1 MPTIK
6 QVQTNF
12 SSGEVDPLLRM
23 RVDTGAYQNGAARL
37 RNVSLLNTGG
47 VNRRAGT
54 RYLANLSG
62 DSRLLPF
69 EFSSSERYVF
79 VLSNGRLDVFS
90 TSGTLL
96 TSITGGVPWSSA
108 QLRQISYTQAADV
121 MILCHPSWAPRIVRR
136 TSATTFT
143 ISALTFDTSLDGN
156 KIYQPYYKFADDAV
170 TISVS
175 AVSGTGV
182 TITASSG
189 VFTSAY
195 VGTIVRWKEV
205 EILITAFTNST
216 TLVGNIKGRLEGELD
231 INPLRTTHTS
241 STVVVTHALH
251 GFATGQSVTIS
262 NANGFGGIS
271 FSNING
277 TFTITVIDDNHYS
290 YTAGQIANVSEDGGG
305 PSVKYTSSTTST
317 RDWSEQT
324 YSAVNG
330 YPGAVAFH
338 ENRLWFGGSA
348 AVPDGL
354 WASKIGQFFNFD
366 VGGGLDDESIQIT
379 IGSEDISNVKHIV
392 SNRDLQIFTASGEFF
407 VPRSSNQATTPTTI
421 RVARQTP
428 FGSSDVTPLPFDG
441 ATLFVQ
447 GSGKSVREYVY
458 SDSVNGYASTD
469 ITLLS
474 SHLINSPIDMAVLFG
489 STVRGEQYALLV
501 NNDGTMAVFNSARSE
516 NVAGWTTW
524 DLYVSDEEVSSL
536 RMDFVNGTYGFREL
550 PADGSSLRE
559 NLFRSVCAL
568 GDLVFVVVLRG
579 LTYTL
584 ERFSD
589 AEELTLDGAVI
600 LSGAPSSTW
609 TLGAYYAN
617 KEVQVVTDDMYLG
630 TFTANSSGAITLPD
644 PVTTLT
650 AGFGYQV
657 EITTLPVHLQL
668 PTGSL
673 LGMPKRINRVL
684 VGLNSTLSCVVSNNR
699 LLLRQVTD
707 DLSIAP
713 ARFTGIK
720 EFFLLGYNRE
730 AKVTINQDEPLPLRV
745 LGMNMEVSF

>member
-23 RVDTGAYQNGAARL
+23 RVDTGAYQNGAATL
-37 RNVSLLNTGG
+37 RNCSLLNTGG
-47 VNRRAGT
+47 VSRRSGT
-54 RYLANLSG
+54 RYLATLPT

-79 VLSNGRLDVFS
+79 ALSNARLDVFS

-96 TSITGGVPWSSA
+96 TTITSTVPWTGA

-121 MILCHPSWAPRIVRR
+121 MILCHPSWAPRVVRR
-136 TSATTFT
+136 TGASSFT
-143 ISALTFDTSLDGN
+143 ISAFAFDTSLDGN
-156 KIYQPYYKFADDAV
+156 KIYQPYYKFADDTV

-175 AVSGTGV
+175 AISGTGR
-182 TITASSG
+182 TITASSS

-195 VGTIVRWKEV
+195 VGTIVRWKDV
-205 EILITAFTNST
+205 EILITAYTNGT
-216 TLVGNIKGRLEGELD
+216 TLVGNIKGTLEGSLD
-231 INPLRTTHTS
+231 INPLRTEHTS
-241 STVVVTHALH
+241 DVVEVTHALH

-262 NANGFGGIS
+262 GANGFGGIN
-271 FSNING
+271 FANING
-277 TFTITVIDDNHYS
+277 TFAITVIDDNRYS
-290 YTAGQIANVSEDGGG
+290 YVAGQTANVSEDGGG
-305 PSVKYTSSTTST
+305 PSVKFTSSTTST

-338 ENRLWFGGSA
+338 ENRLWFGGSS

-354 WASKIGQFFNFD
+354 WASKIGLFFNFD
-366 VGGGLDDESIQIT
+366 VGEGLDDESIQIT

-407 VPRSSNQATTPTTI
+407 VPRSSTQTVTPTAI
-421 RVARQTP
+421 RIARQTP

-447 GSGKSVREYVY
+447 SSGKSVREFVY
-458 SDSVNGYASTD
+458 NDSANGYASTD

-489 STVRGEQYALLV
+489 STVRGEQYALVV
-501 NNDGTMAVFNSARSE
+501 NNDGTMAEFNSARSE

-524 DLYVSDEEVSSL
+524 E
-536 RMDFVNGTYGFREL
+536 FGTK
-550 PADGSSLRE
+550 AI

-568 GDLVFVVVLRG
+568 GELVFVAVQRN

-584 ERFSD
+584 ELLSD
-589 AEELTLDGAVI
+589 AEALTVDSAVS
-600 LSGAPSSTW
+600 LTGSASTTW
-609 TLGAYYAN
+609 TLGAYYAD
-617 KEVQVVTDDMYLG
+617 KVVDVVSSNMYLG
-630 TFTANSSGAITLPD
+630 TFTANGSGVITLTD
-644 PVTTLT
+644 PVTKVI
-650 AGFGYQV
+650 AGFTYPV

-684 VGLNSTLSCVVSNNR
+684 VGLNSTLSCVVSNNS

-707 DLSIAP
+707 DLSVAP
-713 ARFTGIK
+713 ALFTGIK

-730 AKVTINQDEPLPLRV
+730 AKVTITQDEPLPLRV

>member
-23 RVDTGAYQNGAARL
+23 RVDTGAYQNGAATL
-37 RNVSLLNTGG
+37 RNCSLLNTGG
-47 VNRRAGT
+47 VSRRAGT
-54 RYLANLSG
+54 RYLTTLAA

-69 EFSSSERYVF
+69 EFSSLERYVF
-79 VLSNGRLDVFS
+79 ALSAGRLQVFN

-96 TSITGGVPWSSA
+96 ANITSGVPWTGA

-121 MILCHPSWAPRIVRR
+121 MILCHPSWAPRVVRR
-136 TSATTFT
+136 TGATTFT
-143 ISALTFDTSLDGN
+143 ISAFAFDTSLDGN

-182 TITASSG
+182 TITASSP

-195 VGTIVRWKEV
+195 VGTIIRWKDV
-205 EILITAFTNST
+205 EILITAFTNTT
-216 TLVGNIKGRLEGELD
+216 TLVGNIKGRLEGSLD
-231 INPLRTTHTS
+231 INPLRTKHS
-241 STVVVTHALH
+241 SDVVEVTHALH

-262 NANGFGGIS
+262 GANGFAAIS
-271 FSNING
+271 FAQING
-277 TFTITVIDDNHYS
+277 TFSITVIDDNHYS
-290 YTAGQIANVSEDGGG
+290 YATGHNANTSEDGGG
-305 PSVKYTSSTTST
+305 PSVKFTSSTTAT

-338 ENRLWFGGSA
+338 ESRLWFGGSS

-354 WASKIGQFFNFD
+354 WASKIGLFFNFD
-366 VGGGLDDESIQIT
+366 VGEGLDDESIQIT
-379 IGSEDISNVKHIV
+379 IGSEDISNIKHIV
-392 SNRDLQIFTASGEFF
+392 SNRDLQIFSASGEFF
-407 VPRSSNQATTPTTI
+407 VPRSGSQGLATITPTSI
-421 RVARQTP
+421 RVSRQTP

-447 GSGKSVREYVY
+447 GSGKSVREFVY
-458 SDSVNGYASTD
+458 NDSANGYASTD

-474 SHLINSPIDMAVLFG
+474 SHLVNSPLDMAVLFG
-489 STVRGEQYALLV
+489 STVRGEQYALVV

-524 DLYVSDEEVSSL
+524 E
-536 RMDFVNGTYGFREL
+536 FGTK
-550 PADGSSLRE
+550 AI
-559 NLFRSVCAL
+559 NLFRSVCTL
-568 GDLVFVVVLRG
+568 GELIFVAVQRN

-584 ERFSD
+584 ELFSD
-589 AEELTLDGAVI
+589 AEGLTVDSAISLTGSA
-600 LSGAPSSTW
+600 SATW

-617 KEVQVVTDDMYLG
+617 KVVDVVSSNMYLG
-630 TFTANSSGAITLPD
+630 TFTANGSGVITLTD
-644 PVTTLT
+644 PVTTVT
-650 AGFGYQV
+650 AGFTYPV

-707 DLSIAP
+707 DLSVAP
-713 ARFTGIK
+713 ALFTGIK

-730 AKVTINQDEPLPLRV
+730 AKVTITQDEPLPLRV

>member
-23 RVDTGAYQNGAARL
+23 RVDTGAYQNGAATL
-37 RNVSLLNTGG
+37 RNCSLLNTGG
-47 VNRRAGT
+47 VSRRSGT
-54 RYLANLSG
+54 RYLATLSG

-79 VLSNGRLDVFS
+79 ALSNARLDIFS

-96 TSITGGVPWSSA
+96 TTITSGVPWTGA

-121 MILCHPSWAPRIVRR
+121 MILCHPSWAPRVVRR
-136 TSATTFT
+136 TGASSFT
-143 ISALTFDTSLDGN
+143 ISAFTFDTSLDGN
-156 KIYQPYYKFADDAV
+156 KIYQPYYKFADDTV
-170 TISVS
+170 TISVN
-175 AVSGTGV
+175 AVSGTGR
-182 TITASSG
+182 TITASSS

-195 VGTIVRWKEV
+195 VGTIVRWKDV
-205 EILITAFTNST
+205 EILITAYTNGT
-216 TLVGNIKGRLEGELD
+216 TLVGNIKGTLEGSLD
-231 INPLRTTHTS
+231 INPLRTEHTS
-241 STVVVTHALH
+241 DVVEVTHALH

-262 NANGFGGIS
+262 GANGFAGIS
-271 FSNING
+271 FAQING
-277 TFTITVIDDNHYS
+277 TFSITVIDDNRYS
-290 YTAGQIANVSEDGGG
+290 YATGHNANSSEDGGG
-305 PSVKYTSSTTST
+305 PSVKFTSSTTST

-338 ENRLWFGGSA
+338 ENRLWFGGSS

-354 WASKIGQFFNFD
+354 WASKIGLFFNFD
-366 VGGGLDDESIQIT
+366 VGEGFDDESIQIT

-407 VPRSSNQATTPTTI
+407 VPRSSTQTVTPTAI
-421 RVARQTP
+421 RISRQTP

-447 GSGKSVREYVY
+447 GSGKSVREFVY
-458 SDSVNGYASTD
+458 NDSANGYASTD

-489 STVRGEQYALLV
+489 STVRGEQYALVV

-524 DLYVSDEEVSSL
+524 E
-536 RMDFVNGTYGFREL
+536 F
-550 PADGSSLRE
+550 GSKSI
-559 NLFRSVCAL
+559 NLFRSVCTL
-568 GDLVFVVVLRG
+568 GELVFVAVQRNLI
-579 LTYTL
+579 YTL
-584 ERFSD
+584 ELLSD
-589 AEELTLDGAVI
+589 AEALTVDSAVS
-600 LSGAPSSTW
+600 LTGSASTTW

-617 KEVQVVTDDMYLG
+617 QVVDVVSSNMYLG
-630 TFTANSSGAITLPD
+630 TYTANGSGVITLTD
-644 PVTTLT
+644 SVTKVI
-650 AGFGYQV
+650 AGFTYPV
-657 EITTLPVHLQL
+657 EITTLPVQLQL

-684 VGLNSTLSCVVSNNR
+684 VGLNSTLSCVVSNNS

-707 DLSIAP
+707 DLSVAP
-713 ARFTGIK
+713 ALFTGIK

-730 AKVTINQDEPLPLRV
+730 AKVTITQDEPLPLRV

>member
-12 SSGEVDPLLRM
+12 SSGEVDPLLLM
-23 RVDTGAYQNGAARL
+23 RVDTGAYQNGATTL

-47 VNRRAGT
+47 VSRRAGT
-54 RYLANLSG
+54 RYLATLPA

-79 VLSNGRLDVFS
+79 ALSNGRLDVFS

-96 TSITGGVPWSSA
+96 TTITSGVPWTTA
-108 QLRQISYTQAADV
+108 QLRQIGYTQAADV
-121 MILCHPSWAPRIVRR
+121 MILCHPSWAPRMVRR
-136 TSATTFT
+136 TGASTFT
-143 ISALTFDTSLDGN
+143 ISEFAFDTSLDGN
-156 KIYQPYYKFADDAV
+156 KIYQPYYKFADDTV

-175 AVSGTGV
+175 ATSGTGR

-195 VGTIVRWKEV
+195 VGTIVRWKDV

-216 TLVGNIKGRLEGELD
+216 TLVGNIKGTLAGSFD
-231 INPLRTTHTS
+231 INPLRTNHTS
-241 STVVVTHALH
+241 DVVEATHALH

-262 NANGFGGIS
+262 KANGFAGIT
-271 FSNING
+271 FAQING
-277 TFTITVIDDNHYS
+277 TFVITVIDDNRYS
-290 YTAGQIANVSEDGGG
+290 YATGHNANASEDGGG
-305 PSVKYTSSTTST
+305 PSVKFTSSTTST
-317 RDWSEQT
+317 RDWSEQA

-338 ENRLWFGGSA
+338 ENRLWFGGSS

-354 WASKIGQFFNFD
+354 WASKIGLFFNFD
-366 VGGGLDDESIQIT
+366 VGEGLDDESIQIT
-379 IGSEDISNVKHIV
+379 IGSEDISNIKHIV
-392 SNRDLQIFTASGEFF
+392 SNRDLQIFTANGEFF
-407 VPRSSNQATTPTTI
+407 VPRSNTQAMTPTTI
-421 RVARQTP
+421 RVSRQTP
-428 FGSSDVTPLPFDG
+428 FGSNDVTPLPFDG

-447 GSGKSVREYVY
+447 ASGKSVREYVY
-458 SDSVNGYASTD
+458 SDAVNGYASTD
-469 ITLLS
+469 ITLLA

-489 STVRGEQYALLV
+489 STVRGEQYALVV
-501 NNDGTMAVFNSARSE
+501 NADGTMAVFNSARSE

-524 DLYVSDEEVSSL
+524 EFGNKSV
-536 RMDFVNGTYGFREL
+536 
-550 PADGSSLRE
+550 
-559 NLFRSVCAL
+559 NLFRSVCTLGAL
-568 GDLVFVVVLRG
+568 MFVVVQRNLI
-579 LTYTL
+579 YTL
-584 ERFSD
+584 ELLSD
-589 AEELTLDGAVI
+589 VEALTLDSAKSLTGSASV
-600 LSGAPSSTW
+600 TW
-609 TLGAYYAN
+609 TFGSYYAN
-617 KEVQVVTDDMYLG
+617 KLLDVVSNNMYLG
-630 TFTANSSGAITLPD
+630 TFTANGSGVITLPD
-644 PVTTLT
+644 PVTQIT
-650 AGFGYQV
+650 AGFTYPVQ
-657 EITTLPVHLQL
+657 ITTLPVHLQL

-684 VGLNSTLSCVVSNNR
+684 IGLNSTLSCEVSNNR

-713 ARFTGIK
+713 AMFTGIK

-730 AKVTINQDEPLPLRV
+730 ARVTITQDEPLPLKV

>member
-23 RVDTGAYQNGAARL
+23 RVDTGAYQNGAATL
-37 RNVSLLNTGG
+37 RNCSLLNTGG
-47 VNRRAGT
+47 VSRRAGT
-54 RYLANLSG
+54 RYLATLPT

-79 VLSNGRLDVFS
+79 ALSNNRLDVFS

-96 TSITGGVPWSSA
+96 TTITSSVPWTGA

-121 MILCHPSWAPRIVRR
+121 MILCHPSWAPRVVRR
-136 TSATTFT
+136 TGATTFT
-143 ISALTFDTSLDGN
+143 ISAFAFDTSLDGN
-156 KIYQPYYKFADDAV
+156 KIYQPYYKFADDTV

-175 AVSGTGV
+175 ATSGTGR

-189 VFTSAY
+189 VFTSSY
-195 VGTIVRWKEV
+195 VGTIIRWKDV

-216 TLVGNIKGRLEGELD
+216 TLVGNIKGTLEGSLD
-231 INPLRTTHTS
+231 INPLRTKHGS
-241 STVVVTHALH
+241 DVVEVTHALH

-262 NANGFGGIS
+262 GANGFASIT
-271 FSNING
+271 FAQING
-277 TFTITVIDDNHYS
+277 TFSITVIDDNHYS
-290 YTAGQIANVSEDGGG
+290 YATGHNANSSEDGGG
-305 PSVKYTSSTTST
+305 PSVKFTSSTTAT

-338 ENRLWFGGSA
+338 ESRLWFGGSS

-354 WASKIGQFFNFD
+354 WASKIGLFFNFD
-366 VGGGLDDESIQIT
+366 VGEGLDDESIQIT
-379 IGSEDISNVKHIV
+379 IGSEDISNIKHIV
-392 SNRDLQIFTASGEFF
+392 SNRDLQIFSASGEFF
-407 VPRSSNQATTPTTI
+407 VPRSGSQGLATITPTSI
-421 RVARQTP
+421 RVSRQTP
-428 FGSSDVTPLPFDG
+428 FGSSDVTPLPLDG

-447 GSGKSVREYVY
+447 GSGKSVREFVY
-458 SDSVNGYASTD
+458 NDSANGYASTD

-474 SHLINSPIDMAVLFG
+474 SHLINSPIDMAVLYG
-489 STVRGEQYALLV
+489 STIRGEQYALVV

-524 DLYVSDEEVSSL
+524 E
-536 RMDFVNGTYGFREL
+536 FGTK
-550 PADGSSLRE
+550 SV
-559 NLFRSVCAL
+559 NLFRSVCTL
-568 GDLVFVVVLRG
+568 GGLVFVAVQRIS
-579 LTYTL
+579 TYTL
-584 ERFSD
+584 ELLSD
-589 AEELTLDGAVI
+589 AEALTVDSAVS
-600 LSGAPSSTW
+600 LTGSSSATW

-617 KEVQVVTDDMYLG
+617 KVVDVVSSNMYLG
-630 TFTANSSGAITLPD
+630 TFTANGSGVITLTD
-644 PVTTLT
+644 PVTTVT
-650 AGFGYQV
+650 AGFTYPV

-668 PTGSL
+668 STGSL

-707 DLSIAP
+707 DLSVAP
-713 ARFTGIK
+713 ALFTGIK

-730 AKVTINQDEPLPLRV
+730 AKVTITQDEPLPLRV

>member
-23 RVDTGAYQNGAARL
+23 RVDTGAYQNGAATL
-37 RNVSLLNTGG
+37 RNCSLLNTGG
-47 VNRRAGT
+47 VSRRAGT
-54 RYLANLSG
+54 RYLATLPT

-79 VLSNGRLDVFS
+79 ALSNNRLDVFS

-96 TSITGGVPWSSA
+96 TTITSGVPWTGA

-121 MILCHPSWAPRIVRR
+121 MILCHPSWAPRVVRR
-136 TSATTFT
+136 TGASSFT
-143 ISALTFDTSLDGN
+143 ISAFAFDTSLDGN
-156 KIYQPYYKFADDAV
+156 KIYQPYYKFADDTV

-175 AVSGTGV
+175 ATSGTGR

-189 VFTSAY
+189 VFTSSY
-195 VGTIVRWKEV
+195 VGTIIRWKDV

-216 TLVGNIKGRLEGELD
+216 TLVGNIKGTLEGSLD
-231 INPLRTTHTS
+231 INPLRTEHTS
-241 STVVVTHALH
+241 DVVEVTHALH

-262 NANGFGGIS
+262 GANGFAGIT
-271 FSNING
+271 FAQING
-277 TFTITVIDDNHYS
+277 TFSITVIDDNRYS
-290 YTAGQIANVSEDGGG
+290 YATGHNANASEDGGG
-305 PSVKYTSSTTST
+305 PSVKFTSSTTAT

-338 ENRLWFGGSA
+338 ESRLWFGGSS

-354 WASKIGQFFNFD
+354 WASKIGLFFNFD
-366 VGGGLDDESIQIT
+366 VGEGLDDESIQIT
-379 IGSEDISNVKHIV
+379 IGSEDISNIKHIV
-392 SNRDLQIFTASGEFF
+392 SNRDLQIFSASGEFF
-407 VPRSSNQATTPTTI
+407 VPRSGSQGLATITPTSI
-421 RVARQTP
+421 RVSRQTP

-447 GSGKSVREYVY
+447 GSGKSVREFVY
-458 SDSVNGYASTD
+458 NDSANGYASTD

-474 SHLINSPIDMAVLFG
+474 SHLINSPIDMAVLYG
-489 STVRGEQYALLV
+489 STIRGEQYALVV

-524 DLYVSDEEVSSL
+524 E
-536 RMDFVNGTYGFREL
+536 FGTK
-550 PADGSSLRE
+550 SV
-559 NLFRSVCAL
+559 NLFRSVCTL
-568 GDLVFVVVLRG
+568 GGLVFVAVQRIS
-579 LTYTL
+579 TYTL
-584 ERFSD
+584 ELLSD
-589 AEELTLDGAVI
+589 AEALTVDSAVS
-600 LSGAPSSTW
+600 LTGSSSTTW
-609 TLGAYYAN
+609 TLGVYYAN
-617 KEVQVVTDDMYLG
+617 KVVDVVSSNMYLG
-630 TFTANSSGAITLPD
+630 TFTANGSGVITLSD
-644 PVTTLT
+644 PVTTVT
-650 AGFGYQV
+650 AGFTYPV

-707 DLSIAP
+707 DLSVAP
-713 ARFTGIK
+713 ALFTGIK

-730 AKVTINQDEPLPLRV
+730 AKVTITQDEPLPLRV

>member
-1 MPTIK
+1 MPAIK

-23 RVDTGAYQNGAARL
+23 RVDTGAYQNGAATL
-37 RNVSLLNTGG
+37 RNCSLLNTGG
-47 VNRRAGT
+47 VSRRAGT
-54 RYLANLSG
+54 RYLATLPT

-79 VLSNGRLDVFS
+79 ALSNNRLDVFS

-96 TSITGGVPWSSA
+96 TTITSGVPWTGA

-121 MILCHPSWAPRIVRR
+121 MILCHPSWAPRVVRR
-136 TSATTFT
+136 TGASSFT
-143 ISALTFDTSLDGN
+143 ISAFAFDTSLDGN

-175 AVSGTGV
+175 AVSGNSR
-182 TITASSG
+182 TITASSA
-189 VFTSAY
+189 VFTSSY
-195 VGTIVRWKEV
+195 VGTIIRWKDV

-216 TLVGNIKGRLEGELD
+216 TLVGNIKGTLEGSLD
-231 INPLRTTHTS
+231 INPLRTEHTS
-241 STVVVTHALH
+241 DVVEVTHALH

-262 NANGFGGIS
+262 GANGFAGIS
-271 FSNING
+271 FAQING
-277 TFTITVIDDNHYS
+277 TFSITVIDDNRYS
-290 YTAGQIANVSEDGGG
+290 YATGHNANASEDGGG
-305 PSVKYTSSTTST
+305 PSVKFTSSTTAT

-338 ENRLWFGGSA
+338 ESRLWFGGSS

-354 WASKIGQFFNFD
+354 WASKIGLFFNFD
-366 VGGGLDDESIQIT
+366 VGEGLDDESIQIT
-379 IGSEDISNVKHIV
+379 IGSEDISNVKHII
-392 SNRDLQIFTASGEFF
+392 SNRDLQIFSASGEFF
-407 VPRSSNQATTPTTI
+407 VPRSSTQAVTPTSI
-421 RVARQTP
+421 RVSRQTP

-447 GSGKSVREYVY
+447 GSGKSVREFVY
-458 SDSVNGYASTD
+458 NDSANGYASTD

-474 SHLINSPIDMAVLFG
+474 SHLINSPIDMAVLYG
-489 STVRGEQYALLV
+489 STVRGEQYALVV

-524 DLYVSDEEVSSL
+524 E
-536 RMDFVNGTYGFREL
+536 FGTK
-550 PADGSSLRE
+550 SV
-559 NLFRSVCAL
+559 NLFRSVCTL
-568 GDLVFVVVLRG
+568 GGLMFVAVQRVS
-579 LTYTL
+579 TYTL
-584 ERFSD
+584 ELLSD
-589 AEELTLDGAVI
+589 AEALTVDSAVS
-600 LSGAPSSTW
+600 LTGSSSTTW
-609 TLGAYYAN
+609 TLGVYYAN
-617 KEVQVVTDDMYLG
+617 KVVDVVSSNMYLG
-630 TFTANSSGAITLPD
+630 TFTANGSGVITLTD
-644 PVTTLT
+644 PVTTVT
-650 AGFGYQV
+650 AGFTYPV

-668 PTGSL
+668 PSGSL

-707 DLSIAP
+707 DLSVAP
-713 ARFTGIK
+713 ALFTGIK

-730 AKVTINQDEPLPLRV
+730 AKVTITQDEPLPLRV

>member
-23 RVDTGAYQNGAARL
+23 RVDTGAYQNGAATL
-37 RNVSLLNTGG
+37 RNCSLLNTGG
-47 VNRRAGT
+47 VSRRAGT
-54 RYLANLSG
+54 RYLATLTT

-79 VLSNGRLDVFS
+79 ALSNNRLDVFS

-96 TSITGGVPWSSA
+96 TTITSGVPWTGA

-121 MILCHPSWAPRIVRR
+121 MILCHPSWAPRVVRR
-136 TSATTFT
+136 TGATSFT
-143 ISALTFDTSLDGN
+143 ISTFAFDTSLDGN
-156 KIYQPYYKFADDAV
+156 KIYQPYYKFADDTV

-182 TITASSG
+182 TITASSS
-189 VFTSAY
+189 VFTSSY
-195 VGTIVRWKEV
+195 VGTIVRWKDV
-205 EILITAFTNST
+205 EILITAYTNGT
-216 TLVGNIKGRLEGELD
+216 TLVGNIKGRLEGSLD
-231 INPLRTTHTS
+231 INPLRTSHS
-241 STVVVTHALH
+241 SDVIEVTHALH
-251 GFATGQSVTIS
+251 GFSTGQSVTIS
-262 NANGFGGIS
+262 GANGFAGVS
-271 FSNING
+271 FAQING
-277 TFTITVIDDNHYS
+277 TFSITVIDDNRYS
-290 YTAGQIANVSEDGGG
+290 YATGHNANASEDGGG
-305 PSVKYTSSTTST
+305 PTVKFTSSTTST

-338 ENRLWFGGSA
+338 ESRLWFGGSS

-354 WASKIGQFFNFD
+354 WASKIGLFFNFD
-366 VGGGLDDESIQIT
+366 VGEGLDDESIQIT

-392 SNRDLQIFTASGEFF
+392 SNRDLQIFSATGEFF
-407 VPRSSNQATTPTTI
+407 VPRSGGQGLTTITPTTI
-421 RVARQTP
+421 RISRQTP

-447 GSGKSVREYVY
+447 GSGKSVREFVY
-458 SDSVNGYASTD
+458 NDSANGYASTD

-489 STVRGEQYALLV
+489 STVRGEQYALVV

-524 DLYVSDEEVSSL
+524 E
-536 RMDFVNGTYGFREL
+536 FGTK
-550 PADGSSLRE
+550 AI
-559 NLFRSVCAL
+559 NLFRSVCTL
-568 GDLVFVVVLRG
+568 GELVFVAVQRN

-584 ERFSD
+584 ELLSD
-589 AEELTLDGAVI
+589 AEALTVDSAISLTG
-600 LSGAPSSTW
+600 SSSATW
-609 TLGAYYAN
+609 TLGSYYAN
-617 KEVQVVTDDMYLG
+617 KVVDVVSSDMYLG
-630 TFTANSSGAITLPD
+630 TYTANGSGVITLTD
-644 PVTTLT
+644 PVTKVI
-650 AGFGYQV
+650 AGFTYPV

-684 VGLNSTLSCVVSNNR
+684 VGLNSTLSCVVSNNS

-707 DLSIAP
+707 DLSVAP
-713 ARFTGIK
+713 ALFTGIK

-730 AKVTINQDEPLPLRV
+730 AKVTITQDEPLPLRV

>member
-23 RVDTGAYQNGAARL
+23 RVDTGAYQNGAATL
-37 RNVSLLNTGG
+37 RNCSLLNTGG
-47 VNRRAGT
+47 VSRRSGT
-54 RYLANLSG
+54 RYLATLSG

-79 VLSNGRLDVFS
+79 ALSNARLDIFS

-96 TSITGGVPWSSA
+96 TTITSGVPWTGA

-121 MILCHPSWAPRIVRR
+121 MILCHPSWAPRVVRR
-136 TSATTFT
+136 TGASSFT
-143 ISALTFDTSLDGN
+143 ISAFTFDTSLDGN
-156 KIYQPYYKFADDAV
+156 KIYQPYYKFADDTV
-170 TISVS
+170 TISVN
-175 AVSGTGV
+175 AVSGTGR
-182 TITASSG
+182 TITASSS

-195 VGTIVRWKEV
+195 VGTIVRWKDV
-205 EILITAFTNST
+205 EILITAYTNGT
-216 TLVGNIKGRLEGELD
+216 TLVGNIKGTLEGSLD
-231 INPLRTTHTS
+231 INPLRTEHTS
-241 STVVVTHALH
+241 DVVEVTHALH

-262 NANGFGGIS
+262 GANGFAGIS
-271 FSNING
+271 FAQING
-277 TFTITVIDDNHYS
+277 TFSITVIDDNRYS
-290 YTAGQIANVSEDGGG
+290 YATGHNANSSEDGGG
-305 PSVKYTSSTTST
+305 PSVKFTSSTTST

-338 ENRLWFGGSA
+338 ENRLWFGGSS

-354 WASKIGQFFNFD
+354 WASKIGLFFNFD
-366 VGGGLDDESIQIT
+366 VGEGLDDESIQIT

-407 VPRSSNQATTPTTI
+407 VPRSSTQTVTPTAI
-421 RVARQTP
+421 RISRQTP

-447 GSGKSVREYVY
+447 GSGKSVREFVY
-458 SDSVNGYASTD
+458 NDSANGYASTD

-489 STVRGEQYALLV
+489 STVRGEQYALVV

-524 DLYVSDEEVSSL
+524 E
-536 RMDFVNGTYGFREL
+536 F
-550 PADGSSLRE
+550 GSKSI
-559 NLFRSVCAL
+559 NLFRSVCTL
-568 GDLVFVVVLRG
+568 GELVFVAVQRNLI
-579 LTYTL
+579 YTL
-584 ERFSD
+584 ELLSD
-589 AEELTLDGAVI
+589 AEALTVDSAVS
-600 LSGAPSSTW
+600 LTGSASTTW

-617 KEVQVVTDDMYLG
+617 QVVDVVSSNMYLG
-630 TFTANSSGAITLPD
+630 TYTANGSGVITLTD
-644 PVTTLT
+644 SVTKVI
-650 AGFGYQV
+650 AGFTYPV
-657 EITTLPVHLQL
+657 EITTLPVQLQL

-684 VGLNSTLSCVVSNNR
+684 VGLNSTLSCVVSNNS

-707 DLSIAP
+707 DLSVAP
-713 ARFTGIK
+713 ALFTGIK

-730 AKVTINQDEPLPLRV
+730 AKVTITQDEPLPLRV

>member
-23 RVDTGAYQNGAARL
+23 RVDTGAYQNGAATL
-37 RNVSLLNTGG
+37 RNCSLLNTGG
-47 VNRRAGT
+47 VSRRAGT
-54 RYLANLSG
+54 RYLATLPT

-79 VLSNGRLDVFS
+79 ALSNNRLDVFS

-96 TSITGGVPWSSA
+96 TTITSSVPWTGA

-121 MILCHPSWAPRIVRR
+121 MILCHPSWAPRVVRR
-136 TSATTFT
+136 TGATTFT
-143 ISALTFDTSLDGN
+143 ISAFAFDTSLDGN

-175 AVSGTGV
+175 ATSGTGR

-189 VFTSAY
+189 VFTSSY
-195 VGTIVRWKEV
+195 VGTIIRWKDV

-216 TLVGNIKGRLEGELD
+216 TLVGNIKGTLEGSLD
-231 INPLRTTHTS
+231 INPLRTEHTS
-241 STVVVTHALH
+241 DVVEVTHALH

-262 NANGFGGIS
+262 GANGFAGIT
-271 FSNING
+271 FAQING
-277 TFTITVIDDNHYS
+277 TFSITVIDDNRYS
-290 YTAGQIANVSEDGGG
+290 YATGHNANASEDGGG
-305 PSVKYTSSTTST
+305 PSVKFTSSTTAT

-338 ENRLWFGGSA
+338 ESRLWFGGSS

-354 WASKIGQFFNFD
+354 WASKIGLFFNFD
-366 VGGGLDDESIQIT
+366 VGEGLDDESIQIT
-379 IGSEDISNVKHIV
+379 IGSEDISNIKHIV
-392 SNRDLQIFTASGEFF
+392 SNRDLQIFSASGEFF
-407 VPRSSNQATTPTTI
+407 VPRSGSQGLATITPTSI
-421 RVARQTP
+421 RVSRQTP

-447 GSGKSVREYVY
+447 GSGKSVREFVY
-458 SDSVNGYASTD
+458 NDSANGYASTD

-474 SHLINSPIDMAVLFG
+474 SHLINSPIDMAVLYG
-489 STVRGEQYALLV
+489 STIRGEQYALVV

-524 DLYVSDEEVSSL
+524 E
-536 RMDFVNGTYGFREL
+536 FGTK
-550 PADGSSLRE
+550 SI
-559 NLFRSVCAL
+559 NLFRSVCTL
-568 GDLVFVVVLRG
+568 GGLVFVAVQRN

-584 ERFSD
+584 ELLSD
-589 AEELTLDGAVI
+589 AEALTVDSAVS
-600 LSGAPSSTW
+600 LTGSSSTTW
-609 TLGAYYAN
+609 TLGVYYAN
-617 KEVQVVTDDMYLG
+617 KVVDVVSSNMYLG
-630 TFTANSSGAITLPD
+630 TFTANGSGVITLTD
-644 PVTTLT
+644 PVTTVT
-650 AGFGYQV
+650 AGFTYPV

-707 DLSIAP
+707 DLSVAP
-713 ARFTGIK
+713 ALFTGIK

-730 AKVTINQDEPLPLRV
+730 AKVTITQDEPLPLRV

>member
-37 RNVSLLNTGG
+37 RNVSMLNTGG
-47 VNRRAGT
+47 VSRRAGT
-54 RYLANLSG
+54 RYIATLLG

-69 EFSSSERYVF
+69 EFSSTERYVF
-79 VLSNGRLDVFS
+79 ALSNGRLDVFN
-90 TSGTLL
+90 TAGTLL
-96 TSITGGVPWSSA
+96 TSITSGVPWTGA

-121 MILCHPSWAPRIVRR
+121 MIVCHPSWAPRVIRR
-136 TSATTFT
+136 TGASSFT
-143 ISALTFDTSLDGN
+143 ISTFAFDTSLDAN
-156 KIYQPYYKFADDAV
+156 SIYQPYYKFAADTV

-175 AVSGTGV
+175 ATTGTGV
-182 TITASSG
+182 TITASAG
-189 VFTSAY
+189 VFTSSY
-195 VGTIVRWKEV
+195 VGTIVRWKDV

-216 TLVGNIKGRLEGELD
+216 TLVGNIKGKLEGSLD

-241 STVVVTHALH
+241 DVVEVTHALH

-277 TFTITVIDDNHYS
+277 TFTITVIDDNRYS
-290 YTAGQIANVSEDGGG
+290 YVAGQTANVSEDGGG
-305 PSVKYTSSTTST
+305 PSVKYTSSTTAT
-317 RDWSEQT
+317 RDWSEQAF
-324 YSAVNG
+324 SVANG

-338 ENRLWFGGSA
+338 ENRLWFGGSSA
-348 AVPDGL
+348 IPDGL
-354 WASKIGQFFNFD
+354 WASKIGEFFNFN
-366 VGGGLDDESIQIT
+366 VGEGLDNESIQIT

-407 VPRSSNQATTPTTI
+407 VPRSSNQAVTPLTI

-458 SDSVNGYASTD
+458 NDGVNGYASTD
-469 ITLLS
+469 ISLLS

-501 NNDGTMAVFNSARSE
+501 NTDGTMAVFNSARSE

-524 DLYVSDEEVSSL
+524 DLGDSTS
-536 RMDFVNGTYGFREL
+536 
-550 PADGSSLRE
+550 
-559 NLFRSVCAL
+559 NLFRSVCTL
-568 GDLVFVVVLRG
+568 GELIFVVVQRNS
-579 LTYTL
+579 TYTL

-589 AEELTLDGAVI
+589 AEALTLDSAITLTGA
-600 LSGAPSSTW
+600 SSATW
-609 TLGAYYAN
+609 TLGSYYAS
-617 KEVQVVTDDMYLG
+617 KVVHVVTNDMYLG
-630 TFTANSSGAITLPD
+630 TFTANGSGAITLPD

-650 AGFGYQV
+650 AGFSYPV

-684 VGLNSTLSCVVSNNR
+684 VGLNSTLSCVVSGNR

-713 ARFTGIK
+713 DRFTGIK

>member
-23 RVDTGAYQNGAARL
+23 RVDTGAYQNGAATL
-37 RNVSLLNTGG
+37 RNCSLLNTGG
-47 VNRRAGT
+47 VSRRAGT
-54 RYLANLSG
+54 RYLATLPT

-79 VLSNGRLDVFS
+79 ALSNNRLDVFS

-96 TSITGGVPWSSA
+96 TTITSGVPWTGA

-121 MILCHPSWAPRIVRR
+121 MILCHPSWAPRVVRR
-136 TSATTFT
+136 TGASSFT
-143 ISALTFDTSLDGN
+143 ISAFAFDTSLDGN

-182 TITASSG
+182 TITASSA
-189 VFTSAY
+189 VFTSSY
-195 VGTIVRWKEV
+195 VGTIIRWKDV

-216 TLVGNIKGRLEGELD
+216 TLVGNIKGTLEGSLD
-231 INPLRTTHTS
+231 INPLRTKHS
-241 STVVVTHALH
+241 SDVVEVTHALH

-262 NANGFGGIS
+262 GANGFAGIT
-271 FSNING
+271 FAQING
-277 TFTITVIDDNHYS
+277 TFSITVIDDNHYS
-290 YTAGQIANVSEDGGG
+290 YATGHNANASEDGGG
-305 PSVKYTSSTTST
+305 PSVKFTSSTTAT

-338 ENRLWFGGSA
+338 ESRLWFGGSS

-354 WASKIGQFFNFD
+354 WASKIGLFFNFD
-366 VGGGLDDESIQIT
+366 VGEGLDDESIQIT

-392 SNRDLQIFTASGEFF
+392 SNRDLQIFSASGEFF
-407 VPRSSNQATTPTTI
+407 VPRSSTQAVTPTSI
-421 RVARQTP
+421 RISRQTP

-447 GSGKSVREYVY
+447 GSGKSVREFVY
-458 SDSVNGYASTD
+458 NDSANGYASTD

-474 SHLINSPIDMAVLFG
+474 SHLINSPIDMAVLYG
-489 STVRGEQYALLV
+489 STVRGEQYALVV

-524 DLYVSDEEVSSL
+524 E
-536 RMDFVNGTYGFREL
+536 FGTK
-550 PADGSSLRE
+550 SI
-559 NLFRSVCAL
+559 NLFRSVCTL
-568 GDLVFVVVLRG
+568 GGLVFVAVQRN

-584 ERFSD
+584 ELLSD
-589 AEELTLDGAVI
+589 AEALTVDSAVS
-600 LSGAPSSTW
+600 LTGSSSTTW

-617 KEVQVVTDDMYLG
+617 TEVDVVSSNMYLG
-630 TFTANSSGAITLPD
+630 KFTANGSGVITLPD
-644 PVTTLT
+644 PVTRVT
-650 AGFGYQV
+650 AGFTYPV

-707 DLSIAP
+707 DLSVAP
-713 ARFTGIK
+713 ALFTGIK

-730 AKVTINQDEPLPLRV
+730 AKVTITQDEPLPLRV

>member
-23 RVDTGAYQNGAARL
+23 RVDTGAYQNGAATL
-37 RNVSLLNTGG
+37 RNCSLLNTGG
-47 VNRRAGT
+47 VSRRAGT
-54 RYLANLSG
+54 RYLATLPT

-79 VLSNGRLDVFS
+79 ALSNNRLDVFS

-96 TSITGGVPWSSA
+96 TTITSGVPWTGS

-121 MILCHPSWAPRIVRR
+121 MILCHPSWAPRVVRR
-136 TSATTFT
+136 TGATTFT
-143 ISALTFDTSLDGN
+143 ISAFAFDTSLDGN

-175 AVSGTGV
+175 ATSGTGV

-189 VFTSAY
+189 VFTSSY
-195 VGTIVRWKEV
+195 VGTIIRWKDV

-216 TLVGNIKGRLEGELD
+216 TLVGNIKGTLEGSLD
-231 INPLRTTHTS
+231 INPLRTEHTS
-241 STVVVTHALH
+241 DVVEVTHALH

-262 NANGFGGIS
+262 GANGFAGIS
-271 FSNING
+271 FAQING
-277 TFTITVIDDNHYS
+277 TFSITVIDDNRYS
-290 YTAGQIANVSEDGGG
+290 YATGHNANASEDGGG
-305 PSVKYTSSTTST
+305 PSVKFTSSTTST

-338 ENRLWFGGSA
+338 ESRLWFGGSS

-354 WASKIGQFFNFD
+354 WASKIGLFFNFD
-366 VGGGLDDESIQIT
+366 VGEGLDDESIQIT

-392 SNRDLQIFTASGEFF
+392 SNRDLQIFSASGEFF
-407 VPRSSNQATTPTTI
+407 VPRSSTQAVTPTSI
-421 RVARQTP
+421 RISRQTP

-447 GSGKSVREYVY
+447 GSGKSVREFVY
-458 SDSVNGYASTD
+458 NDSANGYASTD

-474 SHLINSPIDMAVLFG
+474 SHLINSPIDMAVLYG
-489 STVRGEQYALLV
+489 STIRGEQYALVV

-524 DLYVSDEEVSSL
+524 E
-536 RMDFVNGTYGFREL
+536 FGTK
-550 PADGSSLRE
+550 SV
-559 NLFRSVCAL
+559 NLFRSVCTL
-568 GDLVFVVVLRG
+568 GGLVFVAVQRIS
-579 LTYTL
+579 TYTL
-584 ERFSD
+584 ELLSD
-589 AEELTLDGAVI
+589 AEALTVDSAVS
-600 LSGAPSSTW
+600 LTGSSSATW

-617 KEVQVVTDDMYLG
+617 KVVDVVSSNMYLG
-630 TFTANSSGAITLPD
+630 TFTANGSGVITLSD
-644 PVTTLT
+644 PVTTVT
-650 AGFGYQV
+650 AGFTYPV

-707 DLSIAP
+707 DLSVAP
-713 ARFTGIK
+713 ALFTGIK

-730 AKVTINQDEPLPLRV
+730 AKVTITQDEPLPLRV

>member
-23 RVDTGAYQNGAARL
+23 RVDTGAYQNGAATL
-37 RNVSLLNTGG
+37 RNCSLLNTGG
-47 VNRRAGT
+47 VSRRSGT
-54 RYLANLSG
+54 RYLATLPT

-79 VLSNGRLDVFS
+79 ALSNARLDIFS

-96 TSITGGVPWSSA
+96 TTITSGVPWTGA

-121 MILCHPSWAPRIVRR
+121 MILCHPSWAPRVVRR
-136 TSATTFT
+136 TGASSFT
-143 ISALTFDTSLDGN
+143 ISAFAFDTSLDGN
-156 KIYQPYYKFADDAV
+156 KIYQPYYKFADDTV

-175 AVSGTGV
+175 AISGTGR
-182 TITASSG
+182 TITASSS

-195 VGTIVRWKEV
+195 VGTIVRWKDV
-205 EILITAFTNST
+205 EILITAYTNGT
-216 TLVGNIKGRLEGELD
+216 TLVGNIKGTLEGSLD
-231 INPLRTTHTS
+231 INPLRTEHGS
-241 STVVVTHALH
+241 DVVEVTHALH

-262 NANGFGGIS
+262 GANGFAS
-271 FSNING
+271 VTFAQING
-277 TFTITVIDDNHYS
+277 TFSITVIDDNRYS
-290 YTAGQIANVSEDGGG
+290 YATGHNANTSEDGGG
-305 PSVKYTSSTTST
+305 PSVKFTSSTTST
-317 RDWSEQT
+317 LDWSEQT

-338 ENRLWFGGSA
+338 ENRLWFGGSS

-354 WASKIGQFFNFD
+354 WASKIGLFFNFD
-366 VGGGLDDESIQIT
+366 LGEGLDDESIQIT

-407 VPRSSNQATTPTTI
+407 VPRSNIQTVTPTAI
-421 RVARQTP
+421 RISRQTP

-447 GSGKSVREYVY
+447 GSGKSVREFVY
-458 SDSVNGYASTD
+458 NDSANGYASTD

-489 STVRGEQYALLV
+489 STVRGEQYALVV

-524 DLYVSDEEVSSL
+524 E
-536 RMDFVNGTYGFREL
+536 F
-550 PADGSSLRE
+550 GSKSV
-559 NLFRSVCAL
+559 NLFRSICTL
-568 GDLVFVVVLRG
+568 GELVFVAVQRTS
-579 LTYTL
+579 TYTL
-584 ERFSD
+584 ELLSD
-589 AEELTLDGAVI
+589 AEALTVDSAVS
-600 LSGAPSSTW
+600 LTGSASTTW

-617 KEVQVVTDDMYLG
+617 KVVDVVSSNMYLG
-630 TFTANSSGAITLPD
+630 TYTADGSGVITLTD
-644 PVTTLT
+644 SVTKVI
-650 AGFGYQV
+650 AGFTYPV

-684 VGLNSTLSCVVSNNR
+684 VGLNSTLSCVVSNNS

-707 DLSIAP
+707 DLSVAP
-713 ARFTGIK
+713 ALFTGIK

-730 AKVTINQDEPLPLRV
+730 AKVTITQDEPLPLRV

>member
-23 RVDTGAYQNGAARL
+23 RVDTGAYQNGAATL
-37 RNVSLLNTGG
+37 RNCSLLNTGG
-47 VNRRAGT
+47 VSRRAGT
-54 RYLANLSG
+54 RYLATLTT

-79 VLSNGRLDVFS
+79 ALSNGRLDVFS

-96 TSITGGVPWSSA
+96 TTITSTVPWTGA

-121 MILCHPSWAPRIVRR
+121 MILCHPSWAPRVVRR
-136 TSATTFT
+136 TGASSFT
-143 ISALTFDTSLDGN
+143 ISTFAFDTSLDGN
-156 KIYQPYYKFADDAV
+156 KIYQPYYKFADDTV

-182 TITASSG
+182 TITASSA

-195 VGTIVRWKEV
+195 VGTIVRWKDV
-205 EILITAFTNST
+205 EILITTYTNAT
-216 TLVGNIKGRLEGELD
+216 TLVGNIKGRLEGSLD
-231 INPLRTTHTS
+231 INPLRTSHS
-241 STVVVTHALH
+241 SDVVEVTHALH

-262 NANGFGGIS
+262 GANGFAGVT
-271 FSNING
+271 FAQING
-277 TFTITVIDDNHYS
+277 TFSITVIDDNRYS
-290 YTAGQIANVSEDGGG
+290 YATGHNANASEDGGG
-305 PSVKYTSSTTST
+305 PTVKFTSSTTST

-338 ENRLWFGGSA
+338 ESRLWFGGSS

-354 WASKIGQFFNFD
+354 WASKIGLFFNFD
-366 VGGGLDDESIQIT
+366 VGEGLDDESIQIT

-407 VPRSSNQATTPTTI
+407 VPRSSTQAMTPTTI
-421 RVARQTP
+421 RISRQTP

-447 GSGKSVREYVY
+447 GSGKSVREFVY
-458 SDSVNGYASTD
+458 NDSANGYASTD

-474 SHLINSPIDMAVLFG
+474 SHLINSPVDMAVLFG
-489 STVRGEQYALLV
+489 STVRGEQYALVV

-524 DLYVSDEEVSSL
+524 E
-536 RMDFVNGTYGFREL
+536 FGTK
-550 PADGSSLRE
+550 AI
-559 NLFRSVCAL
+559 NLFRSVCTL
-568 GDLVFVVVLRG
+568 GELVFVAVQRN

-584 ERFSD
+584 ELLSD
-589 AEELTLDGAVI
+589 AEALTVDSAISLTG
-600 LSGAPSSTW
+600 SSSATW
-609 TLGAYYAN
+609 TLGSYYAN
-617 KEVQVVTDDMYLG
+617 KVVDVVSSNMYLG
-630 TFTANSSGAITLPD
+630 TFTANGSGVITLTE
-644 PVTTLT
+644 PVTKVT
-650 AGFGYQV
+650 AGFTYPV

-707 DLSIAP
+707 DLSVAP
-713 ARFTGIK
+713 ALFTGIK

-730 AKVTINQDEPLPLRV
+730 AKVTITQDEPLPLRV

>member
-23 RVDTGAYQNGAARL
+23 RVDTGAYQNGAATL
-37 RNVSLLNTGG
+37 RNCSLLNTGG
-47 VNRRAGT
+47 VSRRAGT
-54 RYLANLSG
+54 RYLATLPT

-79 VLSNGRLDVFS
+79 ALSNNRLDVFS

-96 TSITGGVPWSSA
+96 TTITSGVPWTGA

-121 MILCHPSWAPRIVRR
+121 MILCHPSWAPRVVRR
-136 TSATTFT
+136 TGASSFT
-143 ISALTFDTSLDGN
+143 ISAFAFDTSLDGN

-182 TITASSG
+182 TITASSA
-189 VFTSAY
+189 VFTSSY
-195 VGTIVRWKEV
+195 VGTIIRWKDV

-216 TLVGNIKGRLEGELD
+216 TLVGNIKGTLEGSLD
-231 INPLRTTHTS
+231 INPLRTEHTS
-241 STVVVTHALH
+241 DVVEVTHALH

-262 NANGFGGIS
+262 GANGFGGIS
-271 FSNING
+271 FGNING
-277 TFTITVIDDNHYS
+277 TFAITVIDDNRYS
-290 YTAGQIANVSEDGGG
+290 YVAGQTANVSEDGGG
-305 PSVKYTSSTTST
+305 PSVKFTSSTTAT

-324 YSAVNG
+324 YSVVNG

-338 ENRLWFGGSA
+338 ESRLWFGGSS

-354 WASKIGQFFNFD
+354 WASKIGLFFNFD
-366 VGGGLDDESIQIT
+366 VGEGLDDESIQIT
-379 IGSEDISNVKHIV
+379 IGSEDISNVKHII
-392 SNRDLQIFTASGEFF
+392 SNRDLQIFSASGEFF
-407 VPRSSNQATTPTTI
+407 VPRSSTQAVTPTSI
-421 RVARQTP
+421 RVSRQTP

-447 GSGKSVREYVY
+447 GSGKSVREFVY
-458 SDSVNGYASTD
+458 NDSANGYASTD

-474 SHLINSPIDMAVLFG
+474 SHLINSPIDMAVLYG
-489 STVRGEQYALLV
+489 STVRGEQYALVV

-524 DLYVSDEEVSSL
+524 E
-536 RMDFVNGTYGFREL
+536 FGTK
-550 PADGSSLRE
+550 SV
-559 NLFRSVCAL
+559 NLFRSVCTL
-568 GDLVFVVVLRG
+568 GGLVFVAVQRTLS
-579 LTYTL
+579 YTL
-584 ERFSD
+584 ELLSD
-589 AEELTLDGAVI
+589 AEALTVDSAVS
-600 LSGAPSSTW
+600 LTGSSSTTW

-617 KEVQVVTDDMYLG
+617 KVVDVVSSNMYLG
-630 TFTANSSGAITLPD
+630 TFTANGSGVITLTD
-644 PVTTLT
+644 PVTTVT
-650 AGFGYQV
+650 AGFTYPV

-707 DLSIAP
+707 DLSVAP
-713 ARFTGIK
+713 ALFTGIK

-730 AKVTINQDEPLPLRV
+730 AKVTITQDEPLPLRV